1 MGGRSQTQDIKGL
14 LDRVYFL
21 KSAIVWLDVNIQEF
35 AYFMM

>member
-21 KSAIVWLDVNIQEF
+21 KPVIVWLDINIQ
-35 AYFMM
+35 